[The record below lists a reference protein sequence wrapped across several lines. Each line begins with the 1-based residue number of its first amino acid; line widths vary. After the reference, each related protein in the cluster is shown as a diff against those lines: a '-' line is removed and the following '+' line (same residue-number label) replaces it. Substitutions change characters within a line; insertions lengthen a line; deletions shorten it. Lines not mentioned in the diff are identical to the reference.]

1 MRQARFSVSVRGCGS
16 RLTCLSRKDVGGHPL
31 FDAKNEYRYRTHRQ
45 KPVKA
50 LSARCRMMVNNI
62 NKSASAKSLQ
72 PEWETGLRT
81 SKKPTDFLIRALR
94 VCERATLESRK
105 GHCCNVTVAFLQ
117 APLDLFRPI
126 FGSQY
131 VSVKFKRLI
140 ISVLEMSPKSLIC
153 VQVGCPLRISQAEKP
168 KVGK

>member
-1 MRQARFSVSVRGCGS
+1 M
-16 RLTCLSRKDVGGHPL
+16 
-31 FDAKNEYRYRTHRQ
+31 
-45 KPVKA
+45 KA

-62 NKSASAKSLQ
+62 NKSASAKILQ

-81 SKKPTDFLIRALR
+81 SKKPADFLIRALR

-105 GHCCNVTVAFLQ
+105 GHSCNVTVAFLQ

-153 VQVGCPLRISQAEKP
+153 AQVGCPLRMLTKGNIVQLSPISTSSSIYTNGNILQLSPIFAFGETSALGLISLAIILRF
-168 KVGK
+168 KV